1 MTTLW
6 EGLLTYARKTKLPKI
21 NRDLWEA
28 QQLVTELRIIVER
41 LTGEFEGYK
50 NRTDA
55 ELTKLRLKVEVLEA
69 HEQKGRQSNVR

>member
-6 EGLLTYARKTKLPKI
+6 EGLLAYAKKARLPKI

-28 QQLVTELRIIVER
+28 QQLVVELRIIVEK
-41 LTGEFEGYK
+41 LTNEFEAYK
-50 NRTDA
+50 NSTDA

-69 HEQKGRQSNVR
+69 HEQKGRSNVR